1 MGGRGGRSWPAGVIR
16 SYAIERSRQATLEL
30 LRALGVRDRP
40 LPPRFRRASNHDPT
54 IYMHVHAEGIVLWQ
68 HPLSGRR
75 AQVLPLRFRAEDRGI
90 RVEVLRPRLRAGT
103 RRALGG
109 CAVLGPVLVW
119 MAGPLPLIPL
129 LGGVLCG
136 LWLHFRG
143 YRAVGL
149 ERMVD
154 DNFEPIERSQS
165 RSRPLAPPIVSADLL
180 SAPISSPISAP
191 VPAEDS
197 RALRGAAIPVV
208 RSQPVE
214 DSATAAAMR

>member
-1 MGGRGGRSWPAGVIR
+1 
-16 SYAIERSRQATLEL
+16 
-30 LRALGVRDRP
+30 
-40 LPPRFRRASNHDPT
+40 
-54 IYMHVHAEGIVLWQ
+54 
-68 HPLSGRR
+68 
-75 AQVLPLRFRAEDRGI
+75 
-90 RVEVLRPRLRAGT
+90 
-103 RRALGG
+103 
-109 CAVLGPVLVW
+109 
-119 MAGPLPLIPL
+119 
-129 LGGVLCG
+129 
-136 LWLHFRG
+136 
-143 YRAVGL
+143 
-149 ERMVD
+149 MVD